1 MTPACASPHS
11 CALRA
16 ALHLALATLGM
27 MIALLARAEDNKQ
40 PDCNATY
47 AGKLQG
53 CDTGQQ
59 HPYAATFRALD
70 WWPLDTVPESLID
83 RECIICGGRYI
94 DPLAEDDVATD
105 RSRDLT
111 ADASSP

>member
-1 MTPACASPHS
+1 MTPACANPHS

-16 ALHLALATLGM
+16 ASHLILAALGL

-40 PDCNATY
+40 PDCNATD
-47 AGKLQG
+47 AVKLQS
-53 CDTGQQ
+53 CDTNEQ
-59 HPYAATFRALD
+59 HGYAATFKALD

-94 DPLAEDDVATD
+94 DPLAENAVATD
-105 RSRDLT
+105 RS
-111 ADASSP
+111 